1 MKRNVLETLF
11 STRHSVAAIAGALLA
26 SLGFLMLARDIFAS
40 GQEFHWWALFIV
52 LPALLFFGCAWAVAR
67 GQVHYRYPLA
77 LFGLGL
83 IVLTVAAVFLLNL
96 DWEHWWPLMVVSPML
111 VLFLL
116 GLPDSALAQ
125 KPEATAWVSLL
136 AWIGSAILLLGLFFL
151 AGNFHLINLPALA
164 DRWGWWGVFILLCAL
179 GAAFN
184 AAWLWAKTGALRL
197 PVMGLL
203 LVADILLVSAI
214 FECFQ
219 LNRLLQLP
227 WLGITSG
234 VLLLLYVPIA
244 NWRRVSS

>member
-1 MKRNVLETLF
+1 MRQNVLETLF
-11 STRHSVAAIAGALLA
+11 STRRSVATIAGTLLS
-26 SLGFLMLARDIFAS
+26 SLGFLMLVRDISAAS
-40 GQEFHWWALFIV
+40 QGFHWWALFIV
-52 LPALLFFGCAWAVAR
+52 LPVLLFFGLAWALAR
-67 GQVHYRYPLA
+67 EPVHYRYSLA

-111 VLFLL
+111 TLLLL
-116 GLPDSALAQ
+116 GLPDSTLAQ

-136 AWIGSAILLLGLFFL
+136 AWIGSVTLLLGLVFL
-151 AGNFHLINLPALA
+151 AGNFRLVDLTALA
-164 DRWGWWGVFILLCAL
+164 GRWGWWSVFILICAL

-184 AAWLWAKTGALRL
+184 GVWLWAKTGALRL
-197 PVMGLL
+197 SVMGLFL
-203 LVADILLVSAI
+203 IANILLVSAI

-234 VLLLLYVPIA
+234 VLLLLYVPVA
-244 NWRRVSS
+244 NWRRA